1 MIVIPGR
8 EILASNF
15 ASRGAKNSK
24 RRGRIEF
31 DRDPEEDWNFWSV
44 EICIVGSG
52 IPRGLRSL
60 TRVPG
65 IFLIRGGMLTGE
77 RIFIDTSN
85 IFSPLFI
92 SWMFISPLRST
103 AIFPFC
109 VFSFF
114 HEFYI
119 IIIYNRFKI
128 PFIFTLQPF
137 KLTRSF

>member
-24 RRGRIEF
+24 RQGRIEF

-65 IFLIRGGMLTGE
+65 IFLIRGGMLTGKE
-77 RIFIDTSN
+77 FLSIPPTFFPRYLFRGCLFHLYGPLLFFLFVSSP
-85 IFSPLFI
+85 FSRVL
-92 SWMFISPLRST
+92 
-103 AIFPFC
+103 
-109 VFSFF
+109 
-114 HEFYI
+114 YY
-119 IIIYNRFKI
+119 YN
-128 PFIFTLQPF
+128 LQPF
-137 KLTRSF
+137 

>member
-24 RRGRIEF
+24 RQGRIEF

-65 IFLIRGGMLTGE
+65 IFLIRGGMLTGKE
-77 RIFIDTSN
+77 FLSIPPTFFPRY
-85 IFSPLFI
+85 LFRGCL
-92 SWMFISPLRST
+92 FHLY
-103 AIFPFC
+103 C
-109 VFSFF
+109 YFSFLCLLLF

-128 PFIFTLQPF
+128 PFIFALQPF
-137 KLTRSF
+137 KLTRSC